1 MEEPMLWYATAMV
14 LTFTFGFLGAALLSA
29 SARGERRHE
38 ELMTTLGGD
47 QIRVGAGV
55 IQGG

>member
-47 QIRVGAGV
+47 HAGIGRSV